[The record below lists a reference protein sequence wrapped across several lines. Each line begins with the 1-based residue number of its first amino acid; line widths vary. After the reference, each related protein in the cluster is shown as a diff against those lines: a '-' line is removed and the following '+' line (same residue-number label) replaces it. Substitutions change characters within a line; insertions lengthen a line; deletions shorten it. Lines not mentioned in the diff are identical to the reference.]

1 MEEDYYEILGVA
13 RDADAET
20 IKKAFRKLA
29 LEFHPDRNQGD
40 KESEEKF
47 KKINE
52 AYQILSDD
60 QKRRMYDRYGKE
72 GISGAYSGASG
83 GGFDFS
89 SIFGDFFEQAFGG
102 GGRSAR
108 PSDPYGIDTE
118 LAVTLEFKEALEG
131 VHKEIKYKIKKPCS
145 ACDATGSKDKKRH
158 VCSAC
163 GGTGRVAVRRGY
175 MSFIQS
181 CSECGGTGEIVK
193 DRCKDCGGKG
203 FTEEDVSL
211 KFDIPAGIDDGQRV
225 RLSGKGNVSKTGEI
239 GDLYVIVRVK
249 EDSHFLRDG
258 DDLYIEVPVF
268 FTQAILGESIEV
280 PTPRGK
286 AELKLKVGTKDKQRF
301 TIYGEGAPNIRT
313 KKNGDLIVQVNV
325 QTPKKLNE
333 KQEALLRELQE
344 SFGSKGGD
352 DEGILDKIKNFFK

>member
-1 MEEDYYEILGVA
+1 M
-13 RDADAET
+13 
-20 IKKAFRKLA
+20 
-29 LEFHPDRNQGD
+29 
-40 KESEEKF
+40 
-47 KKINE
+47 
-52 AYQILSDD
+52 
-60 QKRRMYDRYGKE
+60 
-72 GISGAYSGASG
+72 
-83 GGFDFS
+83 
-89 SIFGDFFEQAFGG
+89 
-102 GGRSAR
+102 
-108 PSDPYGIDTE
+108 
-118 LAVTLEFKEALEG
+118 
-131 VHKEIKYKIKKPCS
+131 
-145 ACDATGSKDKKRH
+145 
-158 VCSAC
+158 
-163 GGTGRVAVRRGY
+163 
-175 MSFIQS
+175 
-181 CSECGGTGEIVK
+181 
-193 DRCKDCGGKG
+193 
-203 FTEEDVSL
+203 SL

-258 DDLYIEVPVF
+258 DDLY
-268 FTQAILGESIEV
+268 IEV